1 MRRIGYGIMLLTCVL
16 LVTVVPGM
24 SSAQTLKGVGP
35 SLATASVTLSPSSAQ
50 VTVGETVVVDVR
62 INNVE
67 DLYGAEVELS
77 FDPSL
82 LEVTALTNG
91 SVPYPDFVIKN
102 YDNGA
107 GTISYAATQLNPRDP
122 FTGSGVMAR
131 ITFRG
136 KAVGTSQVTFTGCL
150 LSDRNGVVIP
160 SNAYNGS
167 VTVAAVA
174 VPPTGTPVTPTATP
188 VTPTA
193 TPVTPTATPVTP
205 TATPVTPTATP
216 VTPTVTPVTPT
227 VTPVTPTATP
237 VTPTPTLAPDSYWFS
252 GYVREDGTGLGI
264 EGVTVKLYWSTG
276 AGWSEI
282 KSSITND
289 SGSFGL
295 WAAGRAGSYA
305 VEEINP
311 EGYTSTRA
319 WVLPGLNGVIVSPDR
334 IEFDN
339 PPLGLVGSMTFYDV
353 RVEVPP
359 TETPTEVPVTPTA
372 IPVTPTP
379 VTPTATPPTPTETP
393 TPALRV
399 FEGNVYVGM
408 LGDRSSPLPGA
419 LVELYGSE
427 DSDALGTWLGRDTS
441 DVDGFFSIEDESAYV
456 YYSLKE
462 WDPDQYI
469 STGAEA
475 GAGGEVVGVNWIR
488 YGRPGAGTHGGN
500 AFFDVL
506 SPGIPETPTP
516 TPTLGLYEMYLPLVV
531 R

>member
-1 MRRIGYGIMLLTCVL
+1 MRRIGYGVMLLTCVL

-50 VTVGETVVVDVR
+50 VTVGETVVVDIR

-77 FDPSL
+77 FDTTI

-102 YDNGA
+102 YNNGA
-107 GTISYAATQLNPRDP
+107 GTISYAATQLNPTAP

-136 KAVGTSQVTFTGCL
+136 KAAGTSQVTFTGCL
-150 LSDRNGVVIP
+150 LSDRNGSVIP

-167 VTVAAVA
+167 VTVTSA
-174 VPPTGTPVTPTATP
+174 TPPTATP

-216 VTPTVTPVTPT
+216 VTPTS
-227 VTPVTPTATP
+227 TPVTPTATP

-264 EGVTVKLYWSTG
+264 EGVTVKLYRSTG

-282 KSSITND
+282 KSSLTNN

-295 WAAGRAGSYA
+295 WAAGREGSYA

-311 EGYTSTRA
+311 EGYTSARA
-319 WVLPGLNGVIVSPDR
+319 WVLPGLNGVVVSPDR

-339 PPLGLVGSMTFYDV
+339 PPLGMVGSMTFYDV

-359 TETPTEVPVTPTA
+359 TETPTAT
-372 IPVTPTP
+372 PVTPTP
-379 VTPTATPPTPTETP
+379 TPATPTHTPTGTPATPTFTPEPTSTPTATPG
-393 TPALRV
+393 PAVRV
-399 FEGNVYVGM
+399 FEGNVYVGYP
-408 LGDRSSPLPGA
+408 GDRSVPLPGA
-419 LVELYGSE
+419 LVELYGSD
-427 DSDALGTWLGRDTS
+427 DSAALGTWLGRDTTGA
-441 DVDGFFSIEDESAYV
+441 DGFFSIEDESAYL
-456 YYSLKE
+456 YYNLKE

-475 GAGGEVVGVNWIR
+475 GEGGEVAGVNWIR

-506 SPGIPETPTP
+506 SPAAPETPTP
-516 TPTLGLYEMYLPLVV
+516 TPTPGLYEMYLPLVV